1 MNPALSPLVANMS
14 QLILFLA
21 SGPGA
26 LNASFAALIT
36 QTASVS
42 LNAYVPCWEFK
53 FMNTLSHS
61 IIDWFF
67 TTTLPLESCLKFLQ
81 CKYDTCSLLSF
92 DIYTKSD
99 ILAEQPLYTSLFV
112 IAKVFAFKVPVTF
125 RTALL
130 LSLTSTFVKSR
141 LPWLSSTVYV
151 PSNIK
156 LFMLD
161 GISTFP

>member
-1 MNPALSPLVANMS
+1 MNPALSPLVANILQS
-14 QLILFLA
+14 ILFVA

-42 LNAYVPCWEFK
+42 PNAYVPCWEFK

-61 IIDWFF
+61 IMDWFF
-67 TTTLPLESCLKFLQ
+67 TTTLPPESCLKFLQ
-81 CKYDTCSLLSF
+81 CKYDTCSSLPF

-112 IAKVFAFKVPVTF
+112 IDKVFAFKVPVTF

-130 LSLTSTFVKSR
+130 DKFKFFPLRSK
-141 LPWLSSTVYV
+141 LP
-151 PSNIK
+151 
-156 LFMLD
+156 
-161 GISTFP
+161 